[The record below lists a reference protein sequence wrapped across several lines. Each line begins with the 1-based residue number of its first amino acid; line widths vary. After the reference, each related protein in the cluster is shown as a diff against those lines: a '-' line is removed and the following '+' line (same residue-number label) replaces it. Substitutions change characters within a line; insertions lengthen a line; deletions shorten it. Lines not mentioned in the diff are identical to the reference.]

1 MERKWGNRIGQ
12 TSGGS
17 VARGIRVSPCL
28 VHRFPC
34 SISIGFVCLTI
45 HNSQVPSFYIYLCF
59 VFQNESL
66 TDSRVENRE
75 KERERERGKSLGKLW
90 EMGGSAKQIWILH
103 TKILY
108 FFADSTHSYD
118 FLWFLSFHS
127 PLHRYCN
134 SCNLNYIHLS
144 GKLFFLGS

>member
-1 MERKWGNRIGQ
+1 MREQNWTNKWRQ
-12 TSGGS
+12 
-17 VARGIRVSPCL
+17 RGAGYTCQSMSRSPFSLLHLHWLCLFDHPQLPSPILLYLFVLCVPKRV
-28 VHRFPC
+28 
-34 SISIGFVCLTI
+34 I
-45 HNSQVPSFYIYLCF
+45 N
-59 VFQNESL
+59 L